1 MAATRNRVLEPEMKD
16 DCRNGT
22 RTLRPRTGPYS
33 LNCGYC
39 GELILLLPD
48 TLQAVVAYS
57 NTWKRRPKYCYNKNI
72 TILSP
77 LIETQLVVS
86 TTLKY

>member
-48 TLQAVVAYS
+48 TL
-57 NTWKRRPKYCYNKNI
+57 
-72 TILSP
+72 
-77 LIETQLVVS
+77 
-86 TTLKY
+86 